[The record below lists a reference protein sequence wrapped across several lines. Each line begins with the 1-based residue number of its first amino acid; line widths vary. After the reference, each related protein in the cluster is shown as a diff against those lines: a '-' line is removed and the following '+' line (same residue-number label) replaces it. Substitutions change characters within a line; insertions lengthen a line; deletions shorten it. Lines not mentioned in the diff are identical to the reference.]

1 MASIRERRPGVWE
14 VRAFT
19 GNDGRG
25 RPTQVSRT
33 VHGTKKDAQRVAAEM
48 TLRPNRNAGGRKVAA
63 LLDDW
68 LQFNTPTWAPLT
80 LRDQTSRAKLI
91 KADGIAQQSIASIGV
106 ADIDRWVTRLR
117 LAGVGESSIRNQH
130 SVLRAALEQAVRWE
144 WIGRNPATSAPI
156 KKAKRAQREAM
167 SDEDVQRV
175 IKAAGDL
182 NEFAGLCIRLAA
194 ETGARR
200 GELAGLRWSSYVDGL
215 LVIDSQVVVVN
226 DGDERRPELQP
237 TKTGNRRAVSLSAGT
252 AEALAALSGQWAEL
266 TTWMFSPDEPP
277 PNPDRIGWWWR
288 RARELSGIDKKW
300 RLHDLRH
307 WSATHAIASGADVR
321 TVANRLGHADPSMTL
336 RVYSHAVQ
344 AADEALAE
352 RLGDLLDLTQK
363 SHLQS

>member
-1 MASIRERRPGVWE
+1 MWE

-19 GNDGRG
+19 GDDGRG

-48 TLRPNRNAGGRKVAA
+48 TVVPNRSAGGRRIAD

-68 LQFNTPTWAPLT
+68 LEINTASWAPLT
-80 LRDQTSRAKLI
+80 IRDQTSRANLI
-91 KADGIAQQSIASIGV
+91 RADSIAQQSVAAVGV
-106 ADIDRWVTRLR
+106 ADIDRWVIRLR
-117 LAGVGESSIRNQH
+117 RAGVGESSIRNQH

-144 WIGRNPATSAPI
+144 WIGRNPAKSAPI
-156 KKAKRAQREAM
+156 KQAKRVQREAM
-167 SDEDVQRV
+167 CSEDVQRV
-175 IKAAGDL
+175 VKAAAEIS
-182 NEFAGLCIRLAA
+182 EFAGLCIRLAA

-200 GELAGLRWSSYVDGL
+200 GELAALRWASYVDGL
-215 LVIDSQVVVVN
+215 LVIDSQVVMV
-226 DGDERRPELQP
+226 ERSGKREPALQP
-237 TKTGNRRAVSLSAGT
+237 TKTGTRRSVSLSAPT
-252 AEALAALSGQWAEL
+252 RAMLEALAGEWGHL

-288 RARELSGIDKKW
+288 RARKLAEIDPKW

-321 TVANRLGHADPSMTL
+321 TVAHRLGHSDPSMTL

-344 AADEALAE
+344 AADDALAVV
-352 RLGDLLDLTQK
+352 LGESLDG
-363 SHLQS
+363 